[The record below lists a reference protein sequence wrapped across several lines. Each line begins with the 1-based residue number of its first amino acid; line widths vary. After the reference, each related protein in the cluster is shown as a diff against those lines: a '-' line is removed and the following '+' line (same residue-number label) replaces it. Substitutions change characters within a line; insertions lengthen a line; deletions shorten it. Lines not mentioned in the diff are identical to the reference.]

1 MARQSQPP
9 RDEAQATGP
18 APARVEAAQGRA
30 KRQARSVRPEGTKG
44 HTPFKDASPADREAL
59 VREYLP
65 LVKKIARGLAR
76 RSTDP
81 VEDLVQVGSI
91 GLLEAINRYEI
102 GHNTEFKTYAVHF
115 ITGHIRHYLRDRQNL
130 LRGPRVLQ
138 ELSYRLSQVAAKLTQ
153 QMGRDPSNQELAEI
167 LAVSLEQVDQVKMYD
182 RRVTVLWLDQESS
195 DGEEDEQ
202 RSLLDTL
209 SEGRLGLSTRDELDD
224 RLVLSEA
231 MEHLPEGQKKLL
243 ELRYF
248 QDLTQ
253 AELSRRLGISQM
265 EVCRRLKK
273 AEKQLRVALTPTGMG
288 PR

>member
-1 MARQSQPP
+1 MEKVFEKYTAR
-9 RDEAQATGP
+9 EK
-18 APARVEAAQGRA
+18 E
-30 KRQARSVRPEGTKG
+30 K
-44 HTPFKDASPADREAL
+44 L
-59 VREYLP
+59 VVEYLP
-65 LVKKIARGLAR
+65 LVRKIARGLAR
-76 RSTDP
+76 RSSDP
-81 VEDLVQVGSI
+81 VDDLIQVGSI
-91 GLLEAINRYEI
+91 GLLEAINRYES

-138 ELSYRLSQVAAKLTQ
+138 ELSYRLSQVASKLTQ
-153 QMGRDPSNQELAEI
+153 ALGRDPSNQELAEA
-167 LAVSLEQVDQVKMYD
+167 LDLSLEQVDQVKMYD
-182 RRVTVLWLDQESS
+182 RRVTVLWLDQESG
-195 DGEEDEQ
+195 DADDDEQ

-209 SEGRLGLSTRDELDD
+209 SDLRGSLASKDDLDD

-231 MEHLPEGQKKLL
+231 MGHLPEGQRKLL

-273 AEKQLRVALTPTGMG
+273 AEKQLKVTLGAR
-288 PR
+288 

>member
-1 MARQSQPP
+1 MKSQ
-9 RDEAQATGP
+9 D
-18 APARVEAAQGRA
+18 
-30 KRQARSVRPEGTKG
+30 K
-44 HTPFKDASPADREAL
+44 EAL
-59 VREYLP
+59 VREFLP

-81 VEDLVQVGSI
+81 VEDLIQVGSI
-91 GLLEAINRYEI
+91 GLLEAIDRYET

-138 ELSYRLSQVAAKLTQ
+138 ELSYRLSQMTAKMT
-153 QMGRDPSNQELAEI
+153 QELGREPTNAE
-167 LAVSLEQVDQVKMYD
+167 LASSLDLTTEQVDEVRIYD
-182 RRVTVLWLDQESS
+182 RRVTVLWLDQEGN

-202 RSLLDTL
+202 RSLLDCL
-209 SEGRLGLSTRDELDD
+209 SDPRFSLATKDEMDE
-224 RLVLSEA
+224 RLVLSDA
-231 MEHLPEGQKKLL
+231 LNRLPAAQRELL
-243 ELRYF
+243 EMRYF

-273 AEKQLRVALTPTGMG
+273 AEKSLRAVLMP
-288 PR
+288 PHRPL

>member
-1 MARQSQPP
+1 MEKVFQASTPRQK
-9 RDEAQATGP
+9 E
-18 APARVEAAQGRA
+18 
-30 KRQARSVRPEGTKG
+30 K
-44 HTPFKDASPADREAL
+44 L
-59 VREYLP
+59 VAEFLP

-81 VEDLVQVGSI
+81 VEDLIQVGSI
-91 GLLEAINRYEI
+91 GLLEAINRYET

-138 ELSYRLSQVAAKLTQ
+138 ELSYRLSQVTNKLTQ
-153 QMGRDPSNQELAEI
+153 QMGRDPNNQELADA
-167 LAVSLEQVDQVKMYD
+167 LDVSIDQVDQVKMYD
-182 RRVTVLWLDQESS
+182 RRVTVLWLDQESG
-195 DGEEDEQ
+195 DGEDDEQ

-209 SEGRLGLSTRDELDD
+209 SDLRTSIDNREDMDD
-224 RLVLSEA
+224 RLVLVEA
-231 MEHLPEGQKKLL
+231 MEHLPDAQRKLL
-243 ELRYF
+243 EMRYF

-273 AEKQLRVALTPTGMG
+273 AEKQLKIAMVPAK
-288 PR
+288 

>member
-1 MARQSQPP
+1 MM
-9 RDEAQATGP
+9 EK
-18 APARVEAAQGRA
+18 V
-30 KRQARSVRPEGTKG
+30 
-44 HTPFKDASPADREAL
+44 FKSASPKEKERL
-59 VREYLP
+59 VAEYLP

-81 VEDLVQVGSI
+81 VEDLIQVGSI
-91 GLLEAINRYEI
+91 GLLEAINRYET

-138 ELSYRLSQVAAKLTQ
+138 ELSYRLSQVTSKLTQ
-153 QMGRDPSNQELAEI
+153 QLGRDPSNQELAEA
-167 LAVSLEQVDQVKMYD
+167 LDVSIDQVDQVKMYD

-195 DGEEDEQ
+195 DADDDEQ

-209 SEGRLGLSTRDELDD
+209 SDARSALAKADDLDD
-224 RLVLSEA
+224 RLVLVEA
-231 MEHLPEGQKKLL
+231 MGHLPEQQRKLL

-273 AEKQLRVALTPTGMG
+273 AEKQLRAAMLPPGG
-288 PR
+288 K